1 MPLDHYWTRQN
12 SRYPRCV
19 DGRPVAAIVARAGS
33 EWIVRR
39 RGPSAWRDLGPQ
51 FPGATLL
58 FVRALEELAGLPRL
72 PAFDLAERA
81 SRRAG
86 LECAFHIDD
95 KLGEH
100 GADRLD
106 DAGLVDL
113 AAHYREGCGYAQV
126 VWGDEIGAVIEVA
139 RGRGWRFY
147 VSAGPHSEQGATINR
162 VRGTTFNATR
172 AAREGAGHFNLDV
185 AEARAVFDHLEA
197 LLGRPGF
204 APGAQAW
211 LEASYRAVI
220 AQLGGVRAPED
231 VGERR

>member
-1 MPLDHYWTRQN
+1 
-12 SRYPRCV
+12 
-19 DGRPVAAIVARAGS
+19 
-33 EWIVRR
+33 VRR

-58 FVRALEELAGLPRL
+58 FVRALEELVGLPRL

-113 AAHYREGCGYAQV
+113 AAHYRGGCGYAQV

-172 AAREGAGHFNLDV
+172 AARVGRVTSIWTLRKPRCVRPPGSPAGPSGFRPWRACV
-185 AEARAVFDHLEA
+185 A
-197 LLGRPGF
+197 
-204 APGAQAW
+204 
-211 LEASYRAVI
+211 EASYRRDRAV
-220 AQLGGVRAPED
+220 GGVPRPET
-231 VGERR
+231 